1 MKING
6 ASKMSKGKNL
16 PEYYSY
22 TAVFTKDRSGFWIAA
37 FPDLDGCET
46 NAKTLEEAIIQA
58 HNILEDYMAI
68 LERDEMD
75 IPAPT
80 PFERVKISAE
90 AVTQRVAVSMKGAR
104 KRWAERAVNRMVT
117 LPAWLDEKGR
127 EANLNFSQ
135 ILQMAVTHELGLK
148 GISE

>member
-1 MKING
+1 MGK
-6 ASKMSKGKNL
+6 KNL
-16 PEYYSY
+16 PAYYSY
-22 TAVFTKDRSGFWIAA
+22 TAVFAKDSSGFWLAA

-46 NAKTLEEAIIQA
+46 NAETLEEAIIQA

-68 LERDEMD
+68 LERDGMD

-80 PFERVKISAE
+80 PFDSIKISAE
-90 AVTQRVAVSMKGAR
+90 TVAQRVAVPMKGAR

-135 ILQMAVTHELGLK
+135 LLQSAVTRELGL
-148 GISE
+148 

>member
-1 MKING
+1 MAK
-6 ASKMSKGKNL
+6 KKNL
-16 PEYYSY
+16 PAYYAY
-22 TAVFTKDRSGFWIAA
+22 TAIFEKDSSDFWLAS

-46 NAKTLEEAIIQA
+46 NAPTLEEAIIQA

-68 LERDEMD
+68 LERDGIN

-80 PFERVKISAE
+80 SFEAMKVPSD
-90 AVTQRVAVSMKGAR
+90 AVAQRVAVPMAGAR
-104 KRWAERAVNRMVT
+104 RRWEDRSVNRMVT

-135 ILQMAVTHELGLK
+135 LLQAAVTHELTLL
-148 GISE
+148 